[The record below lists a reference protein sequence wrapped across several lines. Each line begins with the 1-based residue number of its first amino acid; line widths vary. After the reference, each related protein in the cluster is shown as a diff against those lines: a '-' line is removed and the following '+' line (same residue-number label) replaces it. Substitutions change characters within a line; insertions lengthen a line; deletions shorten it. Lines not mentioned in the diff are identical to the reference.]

1 MPDPF
6 QIIQAS
12 TAAGVV
18 AAIVMLAAA
27 WASRKGR
34 VGLATLADVLAFGAG
49 MAVGCWWLGLAPK
62 LPPIEDRDRLFVV
75 LLPAAAIVEIIA
87 GLSRRR
93 PWVGYVLRVLLALP
107 IPALLLFGSGWLP
120 AAWAGMDP
128 SAPSTWTP
136 QEAIAM
142 LVGLGVL
149 LAAMWGLLVWAA
161 QRPGGFVVPAA
172 LGLLVAAAGTCVALS
187 GSVNEGQIGLPFAGV
202 AAGALLVCTLFAR
215 GHAMTGLVG
224 LGAVLLFGVLMGGRF
239 FSDLT
244 TTNFALLAAA
254 PFLCALIA
262 LPPVRQFKA
271 PLRFITALL
280 VCLIPAAV
288 AGGLAYRTFAAETA
302 ESSAYTGAT
311 SGGDAPAFG
320 MAAPSTAPASGA
332 SKALEP
338 EPTAPS
344 GTPRDPGADE
354 QDAGARSKPSRPP
367 VDPGEEMKK

>member
-18 AAIVMLAAA
+18 AAVVMLAAA

-49 MAVGCWWLGLAPK
+49 MAIGCWWLGLAPK

-87 GLSRRR
+87 GFSRRR
-93 PWVGYVLRVLLALP
+93 PWVGHVLRVLLALP

-149 LAAMWGLLVWAA
+149 LAAMWGLLVWAS
-161 QRPGGFVVPAA
+161 QQTGGFVVPAA

-202 AAGALLVCTLFAR
+202 AAGALLVCALFAR
-215 GHAMTGLVG
+215 G
-224 LGAVLLFGVLMGGRF
+224 
-239 FSDLT
+239 
-244 TTNFALLAAA
+244 
-254 PFLCALIA
+254 
-262 LPPVRQFKA
+262 
-271 PLRFITALL
+271 
-280 VCLIPAAV
+280 
-288 AGGLAYRTFAAETA
+288 
-302 ESSAYTGAT
+302 
-311 SGGDAPAFG
+311 
-320 MAAPSTAPASGA
+320 
-332 SKALEP
+332 
-338 EPTAPS
+338 
-344 GTPRDPGADE
+344 
-354 QDAGARSKPSRPP
+354 
-367 VDPGEEMKK
+367 